1 MNVDQADKQQNFT
14 DEERRGVYRAI
25 HERRDTR
32 HFVPGKVNPDVL
44 VRIINAA
51 HHAPSVGYMQPW
63 RFIHMTDPSYRDSLI
78 ELVNEERLKTAEA
91 LGERGETFMKMKV
104 EGIRECSDIIIVA
117 LPHKRE
123 EYVFGR
129 RSMPHMD
136 LASVS
141 CAIQN
146 MWLAARAEGIGM
158 GWVSIFDPEAL
169 RRLLAAP
176 EGVEPIAI
184 LCIGHVECF
193 DDRPLLEIQGWDKRR
208 RLSGI
213 IMENKWH
220 ND

>member
-1 MNVDQADKQQNFT
+1 VDQAGKQQNFT

-25 HERRDTR
+25 HERRDIR

-44 VRIINAA
+44 AQIIKAA

-63 RFIHMTDPSYRDSLI
+63 RFIHMTNPSYRQLLI
-78 ELVNEERLKTAEA
+78 DLVNEERQKTAEA
-91 LGERGETFMKMKV
+91 LGERGEMFMDMKV
-104 EGIRECSDIIIVA
+104 EGIRECSDVIIVT
-117 LPHKRE
+117 LPHERDG
-123 EYVFGR
+123 YIFGR
-129 RSMPHMD
+129 RSMPQMD
-136 LASVS
+136 LASAS

-184 LCIGHVECF
+184 LCIGYVDCF
-193 DDRPLLEIQGWDKRR
+193 DDRPLLEVQGWDERR
-208 RLSGI
+208 PLTNI
-213 IMENKWH
+213 MMENKWQ
-220 ND
+220 NE